1 MFQNVRG
8 ILEELQILLAPD
20 KEHKKTFP
28 KVPILGFRNGKSLK
42 DYVVRGGLPKM
53 DNTEGSEACGKGTCQ
68 VCNQVISTKIL
79 LITIN
84 TFTTKAYGGVF
95 KIQSGNSEKAIYLLR
110 PKICD
115 DTPYVGKAKTKFRLR
130 FNNYKSKL
138 RSFRKEN
145 KCTTEALLLSLCSK
159 LPQRY

>member
-28 KVPILGFRNGKSLK
+28 KVPILGFRNGKTLK
-42 DYVVRGGLPKM
+42 GYLVRGALPKM
-53 DNTEGSEACGKGTCQ
+53 DNTEGSEACGNGTCQ

-84 TFTTKAYGGVF
+84 NFTTKAYGEVF
-95 KIQSGNSEKAIYLLR
+95 KIQSGNSENVIYLLR

-115 DTPYVGKAKTKFRLR
+115 DAPYVGKAQTKFRLR
-130 FNNYKSKL
+130 LNNYKSKL
-138 RSFRKEN
+138 RSFRKG
-145 KCTTEALLLSLCSK
+145 K
-159 LPQRY
+159 

>member
-1 MFQNVRG
+1 M
-8 ILEELQILLAPD
+8 LAPD

-42 DYVVRGGLPKM
+42 DYLVKGALPKM
-53 DNTEGSEACGKGTCQ
+53 DNTEGSEACGNGTCQ

-84 TFTTKAYGGVF
+84 TFTTKAYGEVF
-95 KIQSGNSEKAIYLLR
+95 KIQSGNSENVIYLLR
-110 PKICD
+110 PKFVMIH
-115 DTPYVGKAKTKFRLR
+115 LMLE
-130 FNNYKSKL
+130 KL
-138 RSFRKEN
+138 KQSFVFGLIIIKVNFDLFEKEN

>member
-53 DNTEGSEACGKGTCQ
+53 
-68 VCNQVISTKIL
+68 VILRVLKHVGRVLVKCVTK
-79 LITIN
+79 
-84 TFTTKAYGGVF
+84 
-95 KIQSGNSEKAIYLLR
+95 
-110 PKICD
+110 
-115 DTPYVGKAKTKFRLR
+115 
-130 FNNYKSKL
+130 
-138 RSFRKEN
+138 
-145 KCTTEALLLSLCSK
+145 
-159 LPQRY
+159 